1 MANFS
6 GPYDFFKKQDLIM
19 EEVRNHQ
26 FRFKEITDPDSGEY
40 LHTLEHEVR
49 SMYHPMYRRALVN
62 RNSCQS
68 MAGHARGHDAL
79 IPTRA

>member
-1 MANFS
+1 
-6 GPYDFFKKQDLIM
+6 
-19 EEVRNHQ
+19 
-26 FRFKEITDPDSGEY
+26 
-40 LHTLEHEVR
+40 VR

-68 MAGHARGHDAL
+68 MAGYARGHDAL